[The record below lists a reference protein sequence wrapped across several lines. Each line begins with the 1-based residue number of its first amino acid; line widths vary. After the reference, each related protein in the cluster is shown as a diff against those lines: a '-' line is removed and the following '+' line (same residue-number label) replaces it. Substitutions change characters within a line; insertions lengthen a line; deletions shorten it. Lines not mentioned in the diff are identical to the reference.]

1 MRVSTAHR
9 GAAVKKEQ
17 PRALARRYARA
28 ALDVAAGQGT
38 TVAAA
43 LVGELSALAALIEGN
58 DELRR
63 VLLNPSLGAEPRR
76 RLLAG
81 ILAQAG
87 ATPLVARLV
96 DLLARHDRV
105 GLLPALA
112 EEYAAALN
120 QREGRVSAEAVSAVP
135 LAEAQRAAL
144 AQALGSALGRSV
156 ELKARV
162 DPAVLGGVRVTVG
175 GRTYDG
181 TVRSRLAALRERL
194 VSGS

>member
-1 MRVSTAHR
+1 MRVSAVHR
-9 GAAVKKEQ
+9 GAAVKDQ

-28 ALDVAAGQGT
+28 VLDVAAAQGSP
-38 TVAAA
+38 VAAA
-43 LVGELSALAALIEGN
+43 LVGELSAVAALFEKN

-63 VLLNPSLGAEPRR
+63 VLLSPGLGSDARR
-76 RLLAG
+76 RVLAN
-81 ILAQAG
+81 ILTQAG
-87 ATPLVARLV
+87 ASTLLARLV

-112 EEYAAALN
+112 EEYADALN
-120 QREGRVSAEAVSAVP
+120 RREGRVSAQAVSAVP

-144 AQALGSALGRSV
+144 AQALGSAVGRNV
-156 ELKARV
+156 ELEARV

>member
-1 MRVSTAHR
+1 MRVSAAHR
-9 GAAVKKEQ
+9 GATVKDQ

-28 ALDVAAGQGT
+28 ALDVAAEQGSPA
-38 TVAAA
+38 AAA
-43 LVGELSALAALIEGN
+43 LAGELSALAALLENN

-63 VLLNPSLGAEPRR
+63 VLPNPGLGSDARR
-76 RLLAG
+76 RVLAS
-81 ILAQAG
+81 IVAQAG
-87 ATPLVARLV
+87 GSTLLARLV
-96 DLLARHDRV
+96 DLLARNDRV

-112 EEYAAALN
+112 EEYADALN
-120 QREGRVSAEAVSAVP
+120 RREGRVSAQSVSAVP

-144 AQALGSALGRSV
+144 AQALGSAVGRNV
-156 ELKARV
+156 ELEARV